1 MSDSRHEQMK
11 KTLVIHLLLLPLL
24 ADAQILLSLNKA
36 IELGKRN
43 SYSAKMA
50 DFTYMN
56 SYWSYRKYKAAQLP
70 SLTLGGSFM
79 NYNRSIV
86 DVRNYETGHVSYVD
100 NNSLYNE
107 LELSVNQNLPWADGT
122 LSLRSDISRLDQFDY
137 NQRTYNS
144 MPLLLYYNQ
153 PLRSFSNM
161 KWRKKIEPLQHEQ
174 AKRKYLESMQDIA
187 INVTSLF
194 FQALSAQSELERNKA
209 KFKDLTILYQKT
221 EKKLSLGL
229 VKRNDLLQ
237 LELSMLNAQM
247 SISYGELSLENAL
260 FNLFSYLHI
269 DDYKHIKL
277 ITPATLPDIFISTDD
292 VTERARNNSSY
303 PVEQHINILTA
314 ERNLAQTKANTGL
327 QVSLQAQIG
336 LTQTANRFGSA
347 YKRLKDNEIVGITFS
362 MPIFDWGEARGS
374 IRMAKAQLELE
385 RTRVQL
391 NEMEFVQDIRT
402 KVMNFNSQQE
412 QCKISKRALEIAEET
427 YRTAYKLYE
436 NGTSA
441 ITELNTANSDLENA
455 QTQYLL
461 QLNTYWSCYFSI
473 QRLTLY
479 DYINERKIDCDF
491 DNIIK

>member
-1 MSDSRHEQMK
+1 MNNMK
-11 KTLVIHLLLLPLL
+11 KILVTYLILLPLY
-24 ADAQILLSLNKA
+24 AEAQLLLSLNKA
-36 IELGKRN
+36 IETGMRN

-50 DFTYMN
+50 DFSYMN
-56 SYWSYRKYKAAQLP
+56 SYWSYRKYRAALLP

-86 DVRNYETGHVSYVD
+86 DVRNYETGHVSYVE
-100 NNSLYNE
+100 NNSLYNKVM
-107 LELSVNQNLPWADGT
+107 LSVNQNLPWADGT

-153 PLRSFSNM
+153 PLRRFSNI

-174 AKRKYLESMQDIA
+174 AKRKYLEAMQDIA

-194 FQALSAQSELERNKA
+194 FQALSAQAELECNRA
-209 KFKDLTILYQKT
+209 KFKDLAILYKKT
-221 EKKLSLGL
+221 ERKLSLGL
-229 VKRNDLLQ
+229 VKKNDLLQ

-247 SISYGELSLENAL
+247 SMSYGELSLENAL

-269 DDYKHIKL
+269 DDYKNIKL
-277 ITPATLPDIFISTDD
+277 VTPATLPDIFVSASD
-292 VTERARNNSSY
+292 VTEKARSNSSY
-303 PVEQHINILTA
+303 SVEQQINILNA
-314 ERNLAQTKANTGL
+314 EKNLAQTKANTGL

-336 LTQTANRFGSA
+336 LTQTANRLGSA
-347 YKRLKDNEIVGITFS
+347 YKRLKDNEVVGITFS

-374 IRMAKAQLELE
+374 IRMAKAQLDLE

-391 NEMEFVQDIRT
+391 NEMEFIQDIRT
-402 KVMNFNSQQE
+402 KVMNFNSQSE

-441 ITELNTANSDLENA
+441 ITELNTANNDLENA

-461 QLNTYWSCYFSI
+461 QLHTYWSCYFSI

-479 DYINERKIDCDF
+479 DYINNTKIDCDF
-491 DNIIK
+491 GNIVK